1 MSENNIKK
9 SKAYRKSDEFIL
21 AKTRHRRSSWALFF
35 SLFAIVIPFL
45 YFAAAYQF
53 EHHFYPLWNY
63 HISIFI
69 FLAKTIADFCFSV
82 IVSPSISLVVFVSSA
97 KDSNLQKSFICCFA
111 AAEALPP
118 LLAISFLSLAGLV
131 FSGFKLLSFIS
142 IVTFCKNSVFLFVGS
157 LLSAWCWV
165 GQGVG
170 WSPVS
175 VLLIGLRAGNGVRS
189 VRGGR
194 HGAGL
199 VKVSAVACVGVCHN
213 AEGWKWCPLV
223 WFPVVGIIPSADG
236 GFRPIPPVV
245 LVSCWRLETVSAL
258 VRWSAWC

>member
-1 MSENNIKK
+1 MPNSIAFK
-9 SKAYRKSDEFIL
+9 SPSA
-21 AKTRHRRSSWALFF
+21 
-35 SLFAIVIPFL
+35 
-45 YFAAAYQF
+45 
-53 EHHFYPLWNY
+53 
-63 HISIFI
+63 I

-82 IVSPSISLVVFVSSA
+82 IVSPSISSVVFVSSA
-97 KDSNLQKSFICCFA
+97 KDSNLQKSFLCCFA

-175 VLLIGLRAGNGVRS
+175 VCAIMLRAGNGVRWCGFLLS
-189 VRGGR
+189 VSFHRLR
-194 HGAGL
+194 S
-199 VKVSAVACVGVCHN
+199 VSDPCR
-213 AEGWKWCPLV
+213 LL
-223 WFPVVGIIPSADG
+223 
-236 GFRPIPPVV
+236 V
-245 LVSCWRLETVSAL
+245 LVSCWRLEMVSAG
-258 VRWSAWC
+258 VVSCCRYHSIG